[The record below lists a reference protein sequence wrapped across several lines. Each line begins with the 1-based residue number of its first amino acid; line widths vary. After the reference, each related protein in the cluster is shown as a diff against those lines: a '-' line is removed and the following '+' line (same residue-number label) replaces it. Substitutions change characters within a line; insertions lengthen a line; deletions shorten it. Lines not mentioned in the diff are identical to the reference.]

1 MKAKKLIA
9 LFLVCCLLA
18 LSFAGC
24 GGNVDSSNPSSTGGS
39 NNSSTGG
46 DVSNGNDGETNTSDG
61 PEALTLPL
69 SQDGAELNV
78 YVSYSGTIVSDLNDI
93 AGVKKM
99 EELTGVH
106 VNWTPVNIQEEG
118 EKYGILIASG
128 NYPDIVYSASVYPG
142 GVETG
147 IADGVIYDDHDT
159 LIHKYMPNYLA
170 YLESNENARREATAD
185 SGKML
190 VVKCVVGQDF
200 TVESEGSYLGLA
212 YRKDILDDLGLAE
225 PTTIDEWHD
234 ALAAAK
240 KSGIEYPLMIE
251 TTGFSPL
258 AWAYGVTLGMPSS
271 NFIQM
276 DGNTVVGSAL
286 QEGFGQYLDTMRQW
300 YSEGLI
306 DPNFTSFNY
315 YLDTPGSVENNEKLL
330 YSSVLSAF
338 SGSNYSNMHMIS
350 NESAFLQPVTAPVLK
365 KGDAPIQC
373 GDRAYAGDTMFIST
387 SCKDPVLAAKW
398 LDFQYSKEGELLSW
412 YGIEG
417 ETYELDSDGIPQFT
431 DSVLNNDEG
440 LSPADYLQKF
450 ARNMGNC
457 WMGKNNWAAN
467 MKLTTA
473 TSGGVN
479 QQAEA
484 VSIWS
489 APAVNIQY
497 PVRSVTPTAEETDLI
512 SVKSTSVNTMVEEYM
527 INYIIG
533 TVDTPVEELQQQLL
547 DIGYQDVID
556 AYQAAYDRYMA
567 R

>member
-1 MKAKKLIA
+1 MKAKKLMA
-9 LFLVCCLLA
+9 LLLACCLLI

-24 GGNVDSSNPSSTGGS
+24 GDSKS
-39 NNSSTGG
+39 NSSTPSTGSSTLSTAGNASSG
-46 DVSNGNDGETNTSDG
+46 DASETDTTDG
-61 PEALTLPL
+61 PEALTLPI
-69 SQDGAELNV
+69 SEDGAELDV
-78 YVSYSGTIVSDLNDI
+78 FCSYSGTIVSDLNEI

-106 VNWTPVNIQEEG
+106 INWTPVNIQEEG
-118 EKYGILIASG
+118 DKYGILIASG
-128 NYPDIVYSASVYPG
+128 SYPDIVYSSNVYPG
-142 GVETG
+142 GAETG

-159 LIHKYMPNYLA
+159 LIRKYMPNYMA

-190 VVKCVVGQDF
+190 VVKTIIGKDY

-212 YRKDILDDLGLAE
+212 YRKDILDDLKIEE

-234 ALAAAK
+234 ALVAAK
-240 KSGIEYPLMIE
+240 ESGIQYPLMIE

-258 AWAYGVTLGMPSS
+258 SWSYGVTLGMPSS
-271 NFIQM
+271 NFIQLEG
-276 DGNTVVGSAL
+276 DTVVGSAL
-286 QEGFGQYLDTMRQW
+286 KEGFGQYLDTMRQW

-315 YLDTPGSVENNEKLL
+315 YVDTPSSVENNEKLL

-338 SGSNYSNMHMIS
+338 TGSNYSNMHMIS
-350 NESAFLQPVTAPVLK
+350 NESAFLQPITAPVLNE
-365 KGDAPIQC
+365 GDEPVQC
-373 GDRAYAGDTMFIST
+373 GDRAYAGDTIFISS
-387 SCKDPVLAAKW
+387 SCEDPVLAAKW
-398 LDFQYSKEGELLSW
+398 LDFQFSKEGELLSW

-417 ETYELDSDGIPQFT
+417 ETYELDDDGYPQYT
-431 DSVLNNDEG
+431 DTVLNNSEG

-450 ARNMGNC
+450 CRNMGNC
-457 WMGKNNWAAN
+457 WLGKNNWEAN

-473 TSGGVN
+473 TSGGNN

-484 VSIWS
+484 VEIWS
-489 APAVNIQY
+489 APATNLAY
-497 PVRSVTPTAEETDLI
+497 PTRLVTPTAEETELI
-512 SVKSTSVNTMVEEYM
+512 SVKSTSVNTLAQEYM
-527 INYIIG
+527 INYIMG
-533 TVDTPVEELQQQLL
+533 TDDTPVEEIQQQLL

-556 AYQAAYDRYMA
+556 AYQAAYDRYKA

>member
-1 MKAKKLIA
+1 MKAKKFMA
-9 LFLVCCLLA
+9 LLLACCLLV
-18 LSFAGC
+18 LSFAAC
-24 GGNVDSSNPSSTGGS
+24 GGNE
-39 NNSSTGG
+39 NNSDASSANNSTASTDGDTPGG
-46 DVSNGNDGETNTSDG
+46 DEGETGATDG

-69 SQDGAELNV
+69 SEDGAELSV
-78 YVSYSGTIVSDLNDI
+78 FCSYSGTIVSDLNDI

-106 VNWTPVNIQEEG
+106 INWTPVNIDEQSD
-118 EKYGILIASG
+118 KYGILIASG
-128 NYPDIVYSASVYPG
+128 SYPDIVYSSNMYPG
-142 GVETG
+142 GTETG
-147 IADGVIYDDHDT
+147 IADGVIYEDHDT

-190 VVKCVVGQDF
+190 AVKCIVGKDY

-212 YRKDILDDLGLAE
+212 YRKDLLDDLNIAE

-234 ALAAAK
+234 ALVAAK
-240 KSGIEYPLMIE
+240 ESGIQYPLMIE

-258 AWAYGVTLGMPSS
+258 SWAYGVTLGMPSS
-271 NFIQM
+271 NFIQLEG
-276 DGNTVVGSAL
+276 DTVVGSAL
-286 QEGFGQYLDTMRQW
+286 KEGFGQYLETMRQW

-338 SGSNYSNMHMIS
+338 SGGNYANMHMIS
-350 NESAFLQPVTAPVLK
+350 NESAYLQPVTAPVLN
-365 KGDAPIQC
+365 KGDDPIQC

-417 ETYELDSDGIPQFT
+417 ETYELDSDGYPQYL
-431 DSVLNNDEG
+431 DSVFNNSDG

-457 WMGKNNWAAN
+457 WMGKNNWEAN

-473 TSGGVN
+473 TSGGTN
-479 QQAEA
+479 QQAAA
-484 VSIWS
+484 VDIWS
-489 APAVNIQY
+489 APAVNIAY
-497 PVRSVTPTAEETDLI
+497 PTRLVTPTAEETELI
-512 SVKSTSVNTMVEEYM
+512 SVKSTSVNTMAQEYM
-527 INYIIG
+527 INYIMG
-533 TVDTPVEELQQQLL
+533 TDNTPVEEIQQQLL

-556 AYQAAYDRYMA
+556 AYQAAYDRYLA